1 MEVSEGLLAVMMMFI
16 FLRAETLIHTNAL
29 NHEKANE
36 RGPGGGW
43 QPRRGTMRP
52 AAAETMRV
60 MSG

>member
-1 MEVSEGLLAVMMMFI
+1 MEVSDGLLAVIDDDLF
-16 FLRAETLIHTNAL
+16 FSETLIHTNAL

>member
-1 MEVSEGLLAVMMMFI
+1 MEVSESLLAVMMMIYF
-16 FLRAETLIHTNAL
+16 FSETLIHTNAL

-52 AAAETMRV
+52 DVVETMRV